1 MELRVFFGENVLF
14 FMEYMEVIDDIVLF
28 SVIEKL
34 LMWCG
39 FDWDVLFKKKRF
51 LLYVLIKLIKYM

>member
-39 FDWDVLFKKKRF
+39 FDWDVLLKKKEGF
-51 LLYVLIKLIKYM
+51 CYMY